1 MFLGSFKNDN
11 EIYVFE
17 KQSERDSKR
26 EGSREEE
33 RWGETERARA
43 RIFHVW
49 AHSPHGYKNWD

>member
-26 EGSREEE
+26 EGGKKRGGERQRERE
-33 RWGETERARA
+33 
-43 RIFHVW
+43 
-49 AHSPHGYKNWD
+49 